1 MSSLS
6 TRCLSAARAASVHSS
21 RRLLS
26 TTRVVRD
33 AAAPDLGTIAAPKK
47 PVGAFRG
54 GIVGF
59 LFGFSLAASFAAYH
73 LLDEYKQASAALQ
86 ASVEELQVSTQKV
99 SAHVRRIEAV
109 EKDLKAL
116 SDSSATK
123 EDVSRVR
130 AEMKK
135 LYDGLH
141 VEFLDLRSHVWGI
154 RTTRCPLSV
163 KRIRL
168 LFVLSKQI
176 DRVFR
181 ETTGWRTT

>member
-1 MSSLS
+1 MLSLLRLGFS
-6 TRCLSAARAASVHSS
+6 SS
-21 RRLLS
+21 RPVSSRIVGRHLS
-26 TTRVVRD
+26 TTNVIRD
-33 AAAPDLGTIAAPKK
+33 ATAPNVGILPPPKK

-54 GIVGF
+54 GVVGF
-59 LFGFSLAASFAAYH
+59 LFGFSLASSLAAYH
-73 LLDEYKQASAALQ
+73 LLEEYKMASAALQ
-86 ASVEELQVSTQKV
+86 ASVEELQMSTAKV

-116 SDSSATK
+116 SETSASK

-154 RTTRCPLSV
+154 QQDV
-163 KRIRL
+163 HA
-168 LFVLSKQI
+168 LSK
-176 DRVFR
+176 R
-181 ETTGWRTT
+181 ESTSVRIV